1 MKPAAEVEEMVL
13 GPLGFVL
20 QNGLDVVAQTQ
31 RNSVEINL
39 NSSREPIDVITLIKN
54 GDSPASA
61 LLDSARLE
69 VKLSINKDLPESLK
83 NSLSAI
89 DPSISSSPLMFF
101 LQYFKTL
108 DVDLRFGS
116 TSELP
121 DQFRKVKK
129 IKEKMNLNE
138 N

>member
-1 MKPAAEVEEMVL
+1 MEEMIA

-20 QNGLDVVAQTQ
+20 QSGLDVVAQTQ
-31 RNSVEINL
+31 RNSVELNL
-39 NSSREPIDVITLIKN
+39 TSSREPLDIITLIKN

-69 VKLSINKDLPESLK
+69 VKLSVNKDLPEALK

-108 DVDLRFGS
+108 DIDLRFGS
-116 TSELP
+116 TAELP
-121 DQFRKVKK
+121 EQFRKVSLLFMFPK
-129 IKEKMNLNE
+129 
-138 N
+138 